1 MGVFGLIFANRL
13 IKHFKGGFISA
24 GIYHQNE
31 FLYKSNFFYFPRAS
45 QKLFNSIPSENII
58 FFNDSS
64 RKNYEHFFGTDY
76 NKSIIVPIGIE
87 LDDYKERTP
96 ITDIY
101 RIVSIGNLVE
111 FKTYNE
117 HIINLIPTLLPQY
130 PNLRYDIYGNGPNE
144 TKLNNLVAELNL
156 KDNVNFNGSIPYD
169 QFQSTVSGAGL
180 FVGSGTAL
188 IEAAAMGIPALVGIE
203 SIETAETYGFLSDIK
218 GLSYNEDV
226 SYIKKTSIIDNIKE
240 LLSNENYRVFISDS
254 CQKKSQDFS
263 IITTVNGFLSITGA
277 QSNNYQNLPNIRMLF
292 SLFFMALFERTRL
305 ISSFAERRNQ
315 SY

>member
-1 MGVFGLIFANRL
+1 
-13 IKHFKGGFISA
+13 
-24 GIYHQNE
+24 
-31 FLYKSNFFYFPRAS
+31 
-45 QKLFNSIPSENII
+45 
-58 FFNDSS
+58 
-64 RKNYEHFFGTDY
+64 
-76 NKSIIVPIGIE
+76 
-87 LDDYKERTP
+87 
-96 ITDIY
+96 
-101 RIVSIGNLVE
+101 
-111 FKTYNE
+111 
-117 HIINLIPTLLPQY
+117 LIPTLLPQY